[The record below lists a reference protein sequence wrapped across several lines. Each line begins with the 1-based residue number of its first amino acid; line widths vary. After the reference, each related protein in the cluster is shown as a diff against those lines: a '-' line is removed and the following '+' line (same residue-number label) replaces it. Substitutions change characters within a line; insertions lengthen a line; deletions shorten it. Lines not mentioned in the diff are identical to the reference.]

1 MAGGK
6 FLGIYEKGVIRKTK
20 YCSCETYTAKVFFS
34 YFHALK
40 CYKYK
45 PMYIASSQKLDKSQ
59 DKPESK
65 TLVRFLLRGICIVNK
80 KLQSVNSKVAQ
91 G

>member
-6 FLGIYEKGVIRKTK
+6 FLGVYEKWVIRTTK
-20 YCSCETYTAKVFFS
+20 YCTCETYTAKIFSS

-45 PMYIASSQKLDKSQ
+45 PMYIASSQKWDKSQ

-65 TLVRFLLRGICIVNK
+65 TLVRFLLRAICIVSK
-80 KLQSVNSKVAQ
+80 KLQCVKSEVAQ